1 MNRISSSDHDADGKI
16 FYRTR
21 SSLNLNNPRY
31 SDGLYGAVQQ
41 DAVEKSWL
49 SKFSGK
55 HAAAAVAAFIVA
67 ALVVWLVEARE
78 LRRTAA
84 VRAGAESAG
93 CDGAAEPEDPPAG

>member
-31 SDGLYGAVQQ
+31 SDGLYGTAQQ
-41 DAVEKSWL
+41 DTVEKSWL

-55 HAAAAVAAFIVA
+55 HAVAAIG
-67 ALVVWLVEARE
+67 EGS
-78 LRRTAA
+78 
-84 VRAGAESAG
+84 VRALRAL
-93 CDGAAEPEDPPAG
+93 PPVR